1 MAEAKVEAKSPRG
14 GGGWQGEASIERA
27 VGASS
32 FNDAPWCTPN
42 PPELRRS
49 GDGGAKKAA
58 AVEDVGVAL
67 ELAEDGLKELAV
79 SPAVDTLG
87 LMKASSRRFLSGKEG
102 ASFLL
107 VSKGTKRLFGYCR
120 ELQATGLRFLQ
131 GERGKGGEEI
141 LEVDDDRG
149 QKKRNQ
155 WRLAS
160 GAHGDQKVVPTPSLP
175 QRSRHVSVTSSA
187 LLRDIHGLAR
197 RAAVLYATTVMWGAM
212 AWVERRYDFFRLEV
226 DEQHSEFQIV
236 QVASNHQDGDYFF
249 SCLELKIFS
258 TPHWS
263 ITPRKRRGETKKSV
277 LATAPNASCIL
288 TPLAQEGELGMT
300 PLRPPFPLLM
310 RASFQHFFYCLS
322 RFASQHPVLSMG
334 NRSRQRVA
342 KEAMQSINEEADSPS
357 REVQPGRHHM
367 LKCPDGKPELHL
379 EQIPNFHCKSL
390 PSSRREA
397 YQDDSIM
404 HKRGSMYQSSSD
416 VSRLRKLQEGRR
428 KIDSAL
434 SRDSFM
440 SFEIVDSSSQ
450 PSTSGPYLS
459 RQQSRSCKPS
469 SSIDASS
476 KVQQA
481 TREFLSLSL
490 RELPDEHSRLGRPRK
505 DCNLLKDCA
514 GDDFLEISLD
524 EDTSKSVHTR
534 QIEGTC
540 SKDARSNCQHSVDV
554 YSDGSKHGEGDLV
567 NKLPKSLSTKVGVFD
582 ATCPP
587 ESTHGANSTTKAR
600 SSPFK
605 KILDPIMKSKSLRNP
620 SLMEKED
627 AKHSS
632 LLVEGKSRVLRKSL
646 LSGISRTEQSLTPNC
661 QQSKEAQVLTVT
673 SSPTH
678 LHAVLKLDPTNDSF
692 GFEFCT
698 KGPEESIYA
707 NIWKA
712 GNELNWIYTFHST
725 GKRTSTVG
733 KTPKDRRGCLPP
745 IVGQMHVSS
754 YLYSEVGQ
762 NGVLNNSA
770 ISEFVLYDIAH
781 ARRSSA
787 VERIQC
793 TDSSKPKFCS
803 AVNNSIS
810 RGSLE
815 RNNLMERQNNT
826 RNNSDASTSSLW
838 SREDL
843 HPHLEVAAIVIQVP
857 FHKTQSK
864 ELKDGSSSGT
874 IKVAAAGGAHGL
886 PRDDESSPSPLL
898 DRLKTGGGCDC
909 GGWDMS
915 CPIVVLDNAYDSH
928 WVDSVMT
935 ESKHPMEL
943 PFQGNKEAL
952 PAISMKAVGNGHFS
966 VDFHARLSALQA
978 FSVCICLLHCSEVS
992 SAIGIEKFK
1001 HKLYSSS
1008 LKMLL
1013 KDEVK
1018 QLIESVTT
1026 KENKKKKTKRRKEKT
1041 PPSIVLDP
1049 PSFEPEAGVGIWQ
1062 ETAPFGA
1069 VSASITALVVVGLV
1083 HLLLTLVALS
1093 LILILKNII
1102 GPGNLWI
1109 W

>member
-1 MAEAKVEAKSPRG
+1 MHAIFE
-14 GGGWQGEASIERA
+14 W
-27 VGASS
+27 S
-32 FNDAPWCTPN
+32 F
-42 PPELRRS
+42 
-49 GDGGAKKAA
+49 
-58 AVEDVGVAL
+58 
-67 ELAEDGLKELAV
+67 
-79 SPAVDTLG
+79 
-87 LMKASSRRFLSGKEG
+87 
-102 ASFLL
+102 
-107 VSKGTKRLFGYCR
+107 
-120 ELQATGLRFLQ
+120 
-131 GERGKGGEEI
+131 
-141 LEVDDDRG
+141 
-149 QKKRNQ
+149 
-155 WRLAS
+155 
-160 GAHGDQKVVPTPSLP
+160 
-175 QRSRHVSVTSSA
+175 
-187 LLRDIHGLAR
+187 
-197 RAAVLYATTVMWGAM
+197 
-212 AWVERRYDFFRLEV
+212 YDFFQLEV
-226 DEQHSEFQIV
+226 DEQHHARGRRTASEELHQIV
-236 QVASNHQDGDYFF
+236 QLASNQPPKGRIYFFF
-249 SCLELKIFS
+249 SCPELKILNAALV
-258 TPHWS
+258 
-263 ITPRKRRGETKKSV
+263 KYTKV
-277 LATAPNASCIL
+277 FT
-288 TPLAQEGELGMT
+288 
-300 PLRPPFPLLM
+300 
-310 RASFQHFFYCLS
+310 
-322 RFASQHPVLSMG
+322 MG

-342 KEAMQSINEEADSPS
+342 KEAMQSINEEAESPS
-357 REVQPGRHHM
+357 REAQPSRYHM
-367 LKCPDGKPELHL
+367 LKRPDGKAGELHL
-379 EQIPNFHCKSL
+379 NRIPNFHCKSL
-390 PSSRREA
+390 PSSRREGNLE
-397 YQDDSIM
+397 DSIM

-450 PSTSGPYLS
+450 PSTSGSHFSL
-459 RQQSRSCKPS
+459 QHSRSCKPS
-469 SSIDASS
+469 SSMETSS
-476 KVQQA
+476 KVQLA
-481 TREFLSLSL
+481 TWELLSLSL
-490 RELPDEHSRLGRPRK
+490 RELPDENSRLGRPRK

-514 GDDFLEISLD
+514 EDGLLEISLD
-524 EDTSKSVHTR
+524 EDTSASVHTR
-534 QIEGTC
+534 PMEGTS
-540 SKDARSNCQHSVDV
+540 SKDTRSNCQHPADV
-554 YSDGSKHGEGDLV
+554 YSDRSKHGEGDPV
-567 NKLPKSLSTKVGVFD
+567 SKLPKSLSTKVGVFD

-587 ESTHGANSTTKAR
+587 ESIHGANSSTTKAR

-632 LLVEGKSRVLRKSL
+632 LPHEGKGSGLRKSL
-646 LSGISRTEQSLTPNC
+646 LSGISRTEQSHTPNC
-661 QQSKEAQVLTVT
+661 QQSGEAQSLTVT

-678 LHAVLKLDPTNDSF
+678 LHAVLKLDPSNDAF

-707 NIWKA
+707 NIWKD

-762 NGVLNNSA
+762 TGVLNNSA

-793 TDSSKPKFCS
+793 TDSSKPKFCN

-815 RNNLMERQNNT
+815 RNNLMERLNNT

-843 HPHLEVAAIVIQVP
+843 HPHLEVAAAVIQVP
-857 FHKTQSK
+857 FHKAQSK
-864 ELKDGSSSGT
+864 ESKDGSSSGT

-886 PRDDESSPSPLL
+886 PRDDETSPSPLL
-898 DRLKTGGGCDC
+898 DRLKSGGGCDC

-928 WVDSVMT
+928 WVDSIMN

-952 PAISMKAVGNGHFS
+952 PGISMKAIGNGHFS

-1013 KDEVK
+1013 KEEVK

-1026 KENKKKKTKRRKEKT
+1026 KEKKKKKTKRRKERT

-1049 PSFEPEAGVGIWQ
+1049 PFSPMGRVYNC
-1062 ETAPFGA
+1062 
-1069 VSASITALVVVGLV
+1069 SYYY
-1083 HLLLTLVALS
+1083 
-1093 LILILKNII
+1093 
-1102 GPGNLWI
+1102 
-1109 W
+1109 

>member
-1 MAEAKVEAKSPRG
+1 MAAVARLRDPARRRSRRSPVASGNG
-14 GGGWQGEASIERA
+14 GDG
-27 VGASS
+27 VTVHDGASQLIILQSPLS
-32 FNDAPWCTPN
+32 FPLSATT
-42 PPELRRS
+42 
-49 GDGGAKKAA
+49 
-58 AVEDVGVAL
+58 AL
-67 ELAEDGLKELAV
+67 TQL
-79 SPAVDTLG
+79 
-87 LMKASSRRFLSGKEG
+87 KASGFRIG
-102 ASFLL
+102 ATLIA
-107 VSKGTKRLFGYCR
+107 
-120 ELQATGLRFLQ
+120 ATGYEHDTVTGFDFFRRYKFGTAIYLLDEMVIKSLKTERQ
-131 GERGKGGEEI
+131 RGKGGEEI
-141 LEVDDDRG
+141 LEVDDRG
-149 QKKRNQ
+149 
-155 WRLAS
+155 
-160 GAHGDQKVVPTPSLP
+160 
-175 QRSRHVSVTSSA
+175 RSRATSGDW
-187 LLRDIHGLAR
+187 R
-197 RAAVLYATTVMWGAM
+197 
-212 AWVERRYDFFRLEV
+212 VEPTLEV

-236 QVASNHQDGDYFF
+236 QLASNHQDGDYFF
-249 SCLELKIFS
+249 SCLELKNFS

-263 ITPRKRRGETKKSV
+263 ITPRWLVGDLGFGIGSLRLDWFWGWEWDNSSLEEAVYVFPQELPVELV
-277 LATAPNASCIL
+277 LA
-288 TPLAQEGELGMT
+288 G
-300 PLRPPFPLLM
+300 
-310 RASFQHFFYCLS
+310 
-322 RFASQHPVLSMG
+322 FAADVLSMG

-357 REVQPGRHHM
+357 REAQPGRHHM
-367 LKCPDGKPELHL
+367 LKCPDGKSGELHL
-379 EQIPNFHCKSL
+379 ERIPNFHCKSL

-397 YQDDSIM
+397 YQEDSIM

-440 SFEIVDSSSQ
+440 SFDIVDSSSQ

-469 SSIDASS
+469 SSIEASS

-514 GDDFLEISLD
+514 GDGFLEISLD
-524 EDTSKSVHTR
+524 EDTSRSVHTR

-540 SKDARSNCQHSVDV
+540 SKDTRSNCHHSVDV

-587 ESTHGANSTTKAR
+587 ESAHGVNGTTKAR

-605 KILDPIMKSKSLRNP
+605 KILDPIMKSKSLRNM

-632 LLVEGKSRVLRKSL
+632 QLVEGKGRVLRKSL
-646 LSGISRTEQSLTPNC
+646 LSGSSRTEQCPTPNC

-678 LHAVLKLDPTNDSF
+678 LHAILKLDPTNDSF

-793 TDSSKPKFCS
+793 TDSTKTKICS

-815 RNNLMERQNNT
+815 RNNLMERQNT

-843 HPHLEVAAIVIQVP
+843 HPHLEVAAVVIQVP
-857 FHKTQSK
+857 FQKNQSK

-898 DRLKTGGGCDC
+898 DRLKSGGGCDC

-915 CPIVVLDNAYDSH
+915 CPIVVLDNTYDSH
-928 WVDSVMT
+928 WVDSVMN
-935 ESKHPMEL
+935 ESKHPVEL

-992 SAIGIEKFK
+992 SAIGIEKIK

-1013 KDEVK
+1013 KEEVK

-1049 PSFEPEAGVGIWQ
+1049 PFSPMGRV
-1062 ETAPFGA
+1062 
-1069 VSASITALVVVGLV
+1069 
-1083 HLLLTLVALS
+1083 
-1093 LILILKNII
+1093 
-1102 GPGNLWI
+1102 
-1109 W
+1109 

>member
-131 GERGKGGEEI
+131 VIESSKAEREREAKVERRFWRWMMIGG
-141 LEVDDDRG
+141 R
-149 QKKRNQ
+149 
-155 WRLAS
+155 
-160 GAHGDQKVVPTPSLP
+160 
-175 QRSRHVSVTSSA
+175 
-187 LLRDIHGLAR
+187 R
-197 RAAVLYATTVMWGAM
+197 RATSGDWRVEPT
-212 AWVERRYDFFRLEV
+212 WVERRYDFFRLEV

-263 ITPRKRRGETKKSV
+263 ITPRKRRGETKKKSV

-514 GDDFLEISLD
+514 GDGFLEISLD

-632 LLVEGKSRVLRKSL
+632 LLVEGKGRVLRKSL

-1026 KENKKKKTKRRKEKT
+1026 KENKKKKTKRQKEKT

-1083 HLLLTLVALS
+1083 HQLLTLVALS

>member
-1 MAEAKVEAKSPRG
+1 M
-14 GGGWQGEASIERA
+14 Q
-27 VGASS
+27 
-32 FNDAPWCTPN
+32 
-42 PPELRRS
+42 
-49 GDGGAKKAA
+49 
-58 AVEDVGVAL
+58 
-67 ELAEDGLKELAV
+67 
-79 SPAVDTLG
+79 
-87 LMKASSRRFLSGKEG
+87 
-102 ASFLL
+102 
-107 VSKGTKRLFGYCR
+107 
-120 ELQATGLRFLQ
+120 
-131 GERGKGGEEI
+131 
-141 LEVDDDRG
+141 
-149 QKKRNQ
+149 
-155 WRLAS
+155 
-160 GAHGDQKVVPTPSLP
+160 
-175 QRSRHVSVTSSA
+175 
-187 LLRDIHGLAR
+187 
-197 RAAVLYATTVMWGAM
+197 
-212 AWVERRYDFFRLEV
+212 
-226 DEQHSEFQIV
+226 
-236 QVASNHQDGDYFF
+236 
-249 SCLELKIFS
+249 
-258 TPHWS
+258 
-263 ITPRKRRGETKKSV
+263 
-277 LATAPNASCIL
+277 
-288 TPLAQEGELGMT
+288 
-300 PLRPPFPLLM
+300 
-310 RASFQHFFYCLS
+310 
-322 RFASQHPVLSMG
+322 VLSMG

-514 GDDFLEISLD
+514 GDGFLEISLD

-632 LLVEGKSRVLRKSL
+632 LLVEGKGRVLRKSL

-1049 PSFEPEAGVGIWQ
+1049 PFSPMGRV
-1062 ETAPFGA
+1062 
-1069 VSASITALVVVGLV
+1069 
-1083 HLLLTLVALS
+1083 
-1093 LILILKNII
+1093 
-1102 GPGNLWI
+1102 
-1109 W
+1109 